1 MARQQK
7 NATPSREQQA
17 AIKRNGLRAWEWVV
31 LQDLRHKMIIKNRFT
46 GEVKHINK

>member
-7 NATPSREQQA
+7 NATPNKEQQV
-17 AIKRNGLRAWEWVV
+17 AIKKNDLRPWEWVV
-31 LQDLRHKMIIKNRFT
+31 LQDLRHTMIIKHRFT